1 MDINVDLLQQFK
13 NVLIKKLLVAISKM
27 KIFLKKNQQ
36 KNYTRQL
43 LENLMKEKY
52 THLLLTIFGGADLPE
67 MQLISKFNKGFR
79 ILLYVIDV
87 QSKYALAI
95 PLRDKKGITITNDFQ
110 KILNESNRK
119 PNKIWVDK
127 GSAFYNR
134 SMKS

>member
-1 MDINVDLLQQFK
+1 MDINVDLLQWFK

-79 ILLYVIDV
+79 ILLCVIDI
-87 QSKYALAI
+87 QSKNALAI
-95 PLRDKKGITITNDFQ
+95 PLKDKKGITITNDFQ

>member
-1 MDINVDLLQQFK
+1 MDINVDLLQWFK

-67 MQLISKFNKGFR
+67 MQLISKFDKGFR
-79 ILLYVIDV
+79 ILLCVIDI
-87 QSKYALAI
+87 QSKNALAI
-95 PLRDKKGITITNDFQ
+95 PLKDKKGITITNDFQ

>member
-1 MDINVDLLQQFK
+1 
-13 NVLIKKLLVAISKM
+13 
-27 KIFLKKNQQ
+27 
-36 KNYTRQL
+36 
-43 LENLMKEKY
+43 MKEKY